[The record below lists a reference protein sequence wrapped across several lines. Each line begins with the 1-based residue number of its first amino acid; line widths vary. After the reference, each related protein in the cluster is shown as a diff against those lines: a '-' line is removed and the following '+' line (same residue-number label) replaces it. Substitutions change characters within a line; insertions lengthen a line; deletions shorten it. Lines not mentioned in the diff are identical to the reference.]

1 MFRSKYSLVFYFNIY
16 FLTAFIL
23 FTISCKNNSKKEV
36 ASQEEINEQLT
47 NMNKKNV
54 AEESKIIDE
63 FISRHFFKTQ
73 RTGTGLRYQIYKNG
87 NGRHPVDHDTV
98 SINFKVF
105 LFDGSLCYS
114 TDSTGPVKF
123 ILGIGEQVKGL
134 EEGVLLMVPG
144 DKARLIVPSHLGYGM
159 QGDMNKIPPNS
170 SLFYDVELLN
180 INK

>member
-1 MFRSKYSLVFYFNIY
+1 MFRSKYFLVFYFNIC
-16 FLTAFIL
+16 LLAALVL
-23 FTISCKNNSKKEV
+23 FTISCKNNPKQEIR
-36 ASQEEINEQLT
+36 SQEEINEQLT

-54 AEESKIIDE
+54 GEESKIIDE
-63 FISRHFFKTQ
+63 FIARHFFKTQ
-73 RTGTGLRYQIYKNG
+73 RTGTGLRYQIYNSG
-87 NGRHPVDHDTV
+87 IGSHPVDHDTV
-98 SINFKVF
+98 SVNFKVY

-170 SLFYDVELLN
+170 SLFYEVELLK

>member
-1 MFRSKYSLVFYFNIY
+1 MLRSKYFLVFYFNIC
-16 FLTAFIL
+16 FSAALIL
-23 FTISCKNNSKKEV
+23 FTTSCKNNSKQEV
-36 ASQEEINEQLT
+36 KSQEEINEQLT

-54 AEESKIIDE
+54 GEESKEIDE
-63 FISRHFFKTQ
+63 FIARHFFKTQ
-73 RTGTGLRYQIYKNG
+73 RTGTGLRYQIYERG
-87 NGRHPVDHDTV
+87 NGQNPVDHDTV

-159 QGDMNKIPPNS
+159 QGDMNKIPANS
-170 SLFYDVELLN
+170 SLFYEVELLK